1 MREERSYVIV
11 VACFAAGLYL
21 AVLVA
26 AFGVISLATDTEV
39 IPDPAA
45 GPLVGPIMVAV
56 AVGVFLVL
64 LILTGIRV
72 PGEQQRIAP
81 LNALG
86 AGLACYLAYCLSGG
100 VAGALATGDALRFA
114 LFAVSRFASLYA
126 IAVAVVAFLIMLLY
140 QLVLVGRFRQRGRPR
155 WPWERPDDE

>member
-1 MREERSYVIV
+1 MREERSYAIV

-26 AFGVISLATDTEV
+26 AFGLISLGTDTEV
-39 IPDPAA
+39 IPDPSA
-45 GPLVGPIMVAV
+45 GPLVGPIMTGVAV
-56 AVGVFLVL
+56 AVLLVL

-72 PGEQQRIAP
+72 PGDQQRIAP

-86 AGLACYLAYCLSGG
+86 AGVACYLAYCLTGG
-100 VAGALATGDALRFA
+100 VAGALATGDVLHFV
-114 LFAVSRFASLYA
+114 LFAAGQLGSLYA
-126 IAVAVVAFLIMLLY
+126 IATGAAAVLIMLLY

>member
-1 MREERSYVIV
+1 MREERAYAIV

-26 AFGVISLATDTEV
+26 AFGLISLGTDTEV
-39 IPDPAA
+39 IPDRSA
-45 GPLVGPIMVAV
+45 GPLVGPIMAGVAV
-56 AVGVFLVL
+56 AVLLVL
-64 LILTGIRV
+64 LIRTGIRV

-86 AGLACYLAYCLSGG
+86 AGLACYLAYCLTGG
-100 VAGALATGDALRFA
+100 VAGALATGDLLHFA
-114 LFAVSRFASLYA
+114 LFAAGQLASPYA
-126 IAVAVVAFLIMLLY
+126 IAVGVAAVVVMLLY

-155 WPWERPDDE
+155 WPWERPEDE